1 MTASTKLETPA
12 QPSGNAVDRFFR
24 LSERGTSAGREIRG
38 GVATFFA
45 LAYIVVL
52 NPIILGSGKDL
63 YGHTLNLGQLT
74 AATAIVAGVM
84 TLIMGI
90 GGNLPLAIAAGL
102 GLNGVVAFTIAPTM
116 SWQDAMGLVVIEG
129 IGICLLVVTG
139 LRRLIMDAIPL
150 PLKKAIGV
158 GIGLFIALIGLVDA
172 GFVTRIPDAAQ
183 TTVPVQLGPGGEL
196 TGWPILV
203 FCLGVLATFV
213 LLVRRIPGAIL
224 ISIVGSTVLAIVINE
239 AAHLKAQDWGLIQP
253 KLPHSIVQ
261 TPDFHLIGRFS
272 LFGGFA
278 KAGAITAVVFIFTL
292 ILSDFFDAMGTIV
305 GVTGEAGLLTEEGD
319 VPNINRVLFIDGLA
333 AVAGGAGS
341 VSSNTTFVES
351 AAGVGEGA
359 RTGLASIVTGILLAL
374 TSFLTPLATIVPQ
387 QAAAPALVV
396 VGFLM
401 MTQIKD
407 IPWDDWTIAVPAF
420 LAISLMAFTY
430 SITVGI
436 GAAIIAFVVVKTAVG
451 KVREVSPLLWIVGA
465 LFVAYFALNPIQ
477 QALNVK

>member
-1 MTASTKLETPA
+1 MTTTLDAPTGSP
-12 QPSGNAVDRFFR
+12 PGNVLDRYFR
-24 LSERGTSAGREIRG
+24 LTERGTSVAREVRG

-52 NPIILGSGKDL
+52 NPIILASGKDL
-63 YGHTLNLGQLT
+63 YGHSLNLGQLT

-116 SWQDAMGLVVIEG
+116 SWQDAMGLVVLEG
-129 IGICLLVVTG
+129 LGICLLVVTG
-139 LRRLIMDAIPL
+139 LRRLIMDAIPV
-150 PLKKAIGV
+150 PMKKAIGV

-172 GFVTRIPDAAQ
+172 GFVSRIPDAAQ
-183 TTVPVQLGPGGEL
+183 STVPVQLGNNGEL

-203 FCLGVLATFV
+203 FCIGVLVTFV
-213 LLVRRIPGAIL
+213 LLVRKVPGAIL
-224 ISIVGSTVLAIVINE
+224 ISIVGTTILAIIINYT
-239 AAHLKAQDWGLIQP
+239 AHLKAAAWGLIQP
-253 KLPHSIVQ
+253 NWPHSVVS
-261 TPDFHLIGRFS
+261 TPDFGLIGHVS
-272 LFGGFA
+272 LLGGFVH
-278 KAGAITAVVFIFTL
+278 AGVVTAVVFIFTL

-305 GVTGEAGLLTEEGD
+305 GVTSEAGLLDEDGN
-319 VPNINRVLFIDGLA
+319 VPNIGRVLFIDGLA
-333 AVAGGAGS
+333 AAAGGFGS
-341 VSSNTTFVES
+341 ASSNTTFVES

-359 RTGLASIVTGILLAL
+359 RTGLASIITGILLGL
-374 TSFLTPLATIVPQ
+374 TSFLTPLATVVPQ

-407 IPWDDWTIAVPAF
+407 VPWDDWTIAVPAF
-420 LAISLMAFTY
+420 LAITLMAFTY

-436 GAAIIAFVVVKTAVG
+436 GASVIAFVLVKAAAG
-451 KVREVSPLLWIVGA
+451 KIRDVSPLLWIVAA

-477 QALNVK
+477 QSLNVK

>member
-1 MTASTKLETPA
+1 MTTSTKLETPA
-12 QPSGNAVDRFFR
+12 RPSGNAVDRFFR
-24 LSERGTSAGREIRG
+24 LSERGTSVSREIRG

-74 AATAIVAGVM
+74 AATALVAGVM
-84 TLIMGI
+84 TLIMGV

-116 SWQDAMGLVVIEG
+116 SWQDAMGLVVLEG

-150 PLKKAIGV
+150 SLKKAIGV

-183 TTVPVQLGPGGEL
+183 TTVPVQLGAAGEL

-224 ISIVGSTVLAIVINE
+224 LSIIGSTILAIVINE
-239 AAHLKAQDWGLIQP
+239 AAHLRAQDWGLIQP
-253 KLPHSIVQ
+253 KLPHQIVE
-261 TPDFHLIGRFS
+261 TPNFHLLGRFS
-272 LFGGFA
+272 LFGGFVH
-278 KAGAITAVVFIFTL
+278 AGTITAIVFIFTL

-305 GVTGEAGLLTEEGD
+305 GVTGEAGLLTKEGD

-333 AVAGGAGS
+333 AAAGGAGS

-401 MTQIKD
+401 MTQLKD

-420 LAISLMAFTY
+420 LAITLMAFTY

-436 GAAIIAFVVVKTAVG
+436 GAAVIAFVVVKSAVG
-451 KVREVSPLLWIVGA
+451 KFREVSPLLWIVGA

-477 QALNVK
+477 QALKVK

>member
-1 MTASTKLETPA
+1 MTTSTKLETPA
-12 QPSGNAVDRFFR
+12 RPSGNAVDRFFR
-24 LSERGTSAGREIRG
+24 LSERGTSVSREIRG

-74 AATAIVAGVM
+74 AATALVAGVM
-84 TLIMGI
+84 TLIMGV

-116 SWQDAMGLVVIEG
+116 SWQDAMGLVVLEG

-183 TTVPVQLGPGGEL
+183 TTVPVQLGAAGEL

-224 ISIVGSTVLAIVINE
+224 LSIIGSTILAIVINE

-253 KLPHSIVQ
+253 KLPHQIVE
-261 TPDFHLIGRFS
+261 TPNFHLLGRFS
-272 LFGGFA
+272 LFGGFVH
-278 KAGAITAVVFIFTL
+278 AGTITAIVFIFTL

-305 GVTGEAGLLTEEGD
+305 GVTGEAGLLTKEGD

-333 AVAGGAGS
+333 AAAGGAGS

-401 MTQIKD
+401 MTQVIACWYPSIYGD
-407 IPWDDWTIAVPAF
+407 ELAHRDHDRRSAAAFRPSASRGARPW
-420 LAISLMAFTY
+420 FTL
-430 SITVGI
+430 
-436 GAAIIAFVVVKTAVG
+436 
-451 KVREVSPLLWIVGA
+451 R
-465 LFVAYFALNPIQ
+465 
-477 QALNVK
+477 QALA